1 MAYGVLFFTGQHGVT
16 NGVDRDIFMHH
27 CGYGCIHIDRQI
39 RHSIKRPLSWTIVL
53 ICAVCGYSYILV
65 SSYTSHSSTRW
76 SELLVWLEMS
86 DNATQ
91 CQAPRAVKNPKNLPV
106 AKFQPTTLTTKRN
119 SDYATT
125 LILGYKDDQI
135 KVIII
140 RWL

>member
-1 MAYGVLFFTGQHGVT
+1 MTIKLDDCSNLRGLWILLCTC
-16 NGVDRDIFMHH
+16 IFI
-27 CGYGCIHIDRQI
+27 YFAF
-39 RHSIKRPLSWTIVL
+39 L
-53 ICAVCGYSYILV
+53 Y
-65 SSYTSHSSTRW
+65 RW
-76 SELLVWLEMS
+76 PELLVWLEMS
-86 DNATQ
+86 DSATQ

-106 AKFQPTTLTTKRN
+106 AKFQPTTLTTKKK